1 MIIILQ
7 VLLVTGGYNRDSG
20 SLDSTEILEDN
31 TDTWKMTAPL
41 PSARSRLRA
50 ASVDNT
56 IYVFGKNIL
65 YYLNI
70 SYLVSHWSIYYIYY
84 LQAEIVE

>member
-7 VLLVTGGYNRDSG
+7 VLLVTGGLLYSG
-20 SLDSTEILEDN
+20 GDYTYLDSTEILEDN

-41 PSARSRLRA
+41 PSARYGLRA

-56 IYVFGKNIL
+56 IFVFGKNIL

-70 SYLVSHWSIYYIYY
+70 SYLVSYWSI
-84 LQAEIVE
+84 

>member
-7 VLLVTGGYNRDSG
+7 VLLVTGGWNADSDY
-20 SLDSTEILEDN
+20 LDSTEILEDN

-41 PSARSRLRA
+41 PSARYGLRA
-50 ASVDNT
+50 ASVEHT
-56 IYVFGKNIL
+56 IFVFGMNIL

-70 SYLVSHWSIYYIYY
+70 SYLVSHWSIYFIFIIYRR
-84 LQAEIVE
+84 I